1 MIETAGFV
9 LAGGRS
15 SRMGRDK
22 SLLELDGEALVARAA
37 RRVEAAAGCVAIVG
51 DLARHGHFGWPVV
64 ADLRPGEGPLAGIE
78 AALASPHAA
87 RWNLIVACDMPFL
100 DPALLQR
107 LFGEARLKTPDCVAI
122 TTGRG
127 VEPLCAVYGR
137 GFLEAARGALDAG
150 RRKVR
155 DALDGLQVIHLPV
168 DNGAA
173 VANINTPA
181 DWLSVSGG
189 A

>member
-51 DLARHGHFGWPVV
+51 HVGRHGHFGWPVV

-87 RWNLIVACDMPFL
+87 HQTASAPIHCN
-100 DPALLQR
+100 
-107 LFGEARLKTPDCVAI
+107 
-122 TTGRG
+122 
-127 VEPLCAVYGR
+127 
-137 GFLEAARGALDAG
+137 G
-150 RRKVR
+150 RRHR
-155 DALDGLQVIHLPV
+155 IDAPPKKGQRREDQYQ
-168 DNGAA
+168 AA
-173 VANINTPA
+173 ATH
-181 DWLSVSGG
+181 G
-189 A
+189 